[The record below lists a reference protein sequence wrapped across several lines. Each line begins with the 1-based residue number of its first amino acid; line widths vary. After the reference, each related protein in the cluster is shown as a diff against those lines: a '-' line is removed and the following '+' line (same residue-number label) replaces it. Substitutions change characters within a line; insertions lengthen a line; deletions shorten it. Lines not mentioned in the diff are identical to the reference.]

1 MRLIFF
7 IIFVFI
13 NFFSLKLHAQTI
25 AIINIQQ
32 LIDQNNQYIEKIYE
46 IEKIQN
52 IYYQEF
58 NSIDDQINELLE
70 EIENSKLILNQD
82 ELNLLINNYNNELND
97 FKNLV
102 DDFNLHYQNQI
113 LKIRDNVLNQ
123 IIILLEQ
130 YANENNV
137 DLILDSTSYLIASN
151 TLDITGIINNELKKI
166 NLELNYEPFK
176 KN

>member
-1 MRLIFF
+1 MKLIFF
-7 IIFVFI
+7 ISFVFI
-13 NFFSLKLHAQTI
+13 NFFCFKLNAQTI

-32 LIDQNNQYIEKIYE
+32 LIDNNNQYLEKIYE
-46 IEKIQN
+46 IEKSQN

-58 NSIDDQINELLE
+58 DSIDDQINQLLE
-70 EIENSKLILNQD
+70 EIENSKLILNQE

-113 LKIRDNVLNQ
+113 LKIREYVLNQ

-151 TLDITGIINNELKKI
+151 SLDITEIINNKLKKI